1 MERDLLTGWRTIGWL
16 VCKSTIMATEDKRE
30 TRNYSC
36 RVSAQEESRTV
47 EGYALLFDTP
57 SDGLSFEEVIE
68 PGALDGVL
76 ERSDVFA
83 LMNHDR
89 YRGVLARSKR
99 GKGSLQL
106 EVDAKGLKYSFEAPK
121 TALGDELLENIR
133 RGEVD
138 ESSFAFAVESDTWEK
153 RSDGTWKR
161 TIHKFEEIYDV
172 SPVYTAAYSK
182 TSVYMRGKEQAEE
195 IIAKQE
201 REQLDEYYN
210 KLEKSLNI

>member
-1 MERDLLTGWRTIGWL
+1 
-16 VCKSTIMATEDKRE
+16 MATEDKRE

-68 PGALDGVL
+68 PGAMDGVL
-76 ERSDVFA
+76 EKSDVFA

-89 YRGVLARSKR
+89 YRGVLARSKQ
-99 GKGSLQL
+99 GKGSLHL
-106 EVDAKGLKYSFEAPK
+106 EIDAKGLKYSFEAPK

-182 TSVYMRGKEQAEE
+182 TSVYMRGQEQAEKE
-195 IIAKQE
+195 IAE
-201 REQLDEYYN
+201 RERKQLDEYYN